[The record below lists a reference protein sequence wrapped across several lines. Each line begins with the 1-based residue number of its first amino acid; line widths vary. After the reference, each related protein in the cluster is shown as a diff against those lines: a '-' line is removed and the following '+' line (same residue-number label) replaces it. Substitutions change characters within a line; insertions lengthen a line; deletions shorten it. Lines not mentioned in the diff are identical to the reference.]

1 MKILT
6 DIIKHACS
14 RFNIDSKDLCDDP
27 ESCAHSK
34 SSSRAPDEG
43 DENWLACLGH
53 SKRCDNGQAYLVKTY
68 KGRVETEEIMEYLSR
83 LLHGYFHKQR
93 PEQNISLRESRF
105 GGTSTTTMVNSQVLM
120 TGNSSQPTSISAG
133 SYLRRTYRS
142 PAFHTAVY
150 ALNGGGKNRL
160 DISRLVHVNTFTP
173 RQRSLL
179 STLSQ
184 RRCANTPS
192 KSNAK
197 RGRPPKRKRAL
208 EYQPG
213 EMPSPEKVSKEARV
227 EENDDEDIF
236 KDAFEECL

>member
-6 DIIKHACS
+6 DIIKHVCN
-14 RFNIDSKDLCDDP
+14 RFNIDPKDLCDDP

-43 DENWLACLGH
+43 DENWLACLGY

-68 KGRVETEEIMEYLSR
+68 DGRVETEEIMEYLLR
-83 LLHGYFHKQR
+83 LLHGYFHKKR

-105 GGTSTTTMVNSQVLM
+105 GGTSTTTMVNSQM
-120 TGNSSQPTSISAG
+120 TWSLLTIGSNSQPTSISAE

-150 ALNGGGKNRL
+150 ALNGGGENRL
-160 DISRLVHVNTFTP
+160 DISRLVNVNMFTP
-173 RQRSLL
+173 LQRFLL

-184 RRCANTPS
+184 TRCANTSSPMR
-192 KSNAK
+192 NADVLQK
-197 RGRPPKRKRAL
+197 G
-208 EYQPG
+208 
-213 EMPSPEKVSKEARV
+213 KER
-227 EENDDEDIF
+227 
-236 KDAFEECL
+236 